1 MHIQFCGIG
10 LLASTRHRVRVRAV
24 TVWDFFLTVVKSN
37 KYRSLAVNRMTQT
50 SNDF

>member
-24 TVWDFFLTVVKSN
+24 TVWDFFLTVVKKQQIS
-37 KYRSLAVNRMTQT
+37 Q
-50 SNDF
+50 FGG